1 MTGKRIACADFLEI
15 RKNLPDKKQ
24 TLVFT
29 NGCFD
34 LLHPGHIHIL
44 SEASKLGSKLVV
56 GLNSD
61 QSVQRIKGPNR
72 PIDDLETRISKL
84 SSVSTVDWII
94 LFSEDTPTALIKGLR
109 PDILVKG
116 GDYSL
121 DEIVGRDIV
130 ESYGGRIATIPLLE
144 GYSTTD
150 SILKNGQH

>member
-44 SEASKLGSKLVV
+44 SEASTLGSKLVV